1 MRVQHKR
8 TYEVANTSNEP
19 IKNVLHGVAMDV
31 DVEDINDLNI
41 QVYDEKNRECKI
53 TSINVDKPDC
63 KEFTTMFSDPITKG
77 ETGRKYTLI
86 YEVEEPER
94 YFENAFLIDCQQ
106 FTMSFKY
113 PINSGIKRPELY
125 EILQESETKTKSP
138 IVPTI
143 EKEGNIEMVKWEM
156 VDLVKGKTLRIEW

>member
-1 MRVQHKR
+1 
-8 TYEVANTSNEP
+8 
-19 IKNVLHGVAMDV
+19 
-31 DVEDINDLNI
+31 
-41 QVYDEKNRECKI
+41 
-53 TSINVDKPDC
+53 
-63 KEFTTMFSDPITKG
+63 MFSDPITKG